1 MHQARKVPSKEEVPK
16 KIPQQQMITASKSL
30 AALKLVSNE
39 PMPFELAKKES
50 LLKDDFREPV
60 FLSKEFKGRAR
71 VKSLQVA

>member
-16 KIPQQQMITASKSL
+16 KIQQQQMITASKSL

-50 LLKDDFREPV
+50 
-60 FLSKEFKGRAR
+60 
-71 VKSLQVA
+71 